1 MGLDKKFSNDNK
13 KYNIVQLQ
21 FYLKGYL
28 NVTPLCDVL
37 RSSHTETKKKGGSH
51 KVIHILIRL
60 ALYPFTVQ
68 NINYVRVNTVFQIRN
83 QIRRHIHA
91 LIDNVIEHIFNYFT
105 KKRYHHLYLSKCH
118 TSVFL

>member
-1 MGLDKKFSNDNK
+1 L

-60 ALYPFTVQ
+60 ALYPFTAAGGAPGARPPPKMGKNMIFWRKIVIFHTK
-68 NINYVRVNTVFQIRN
+68 NSKNVRASLRSAQFLNKL
-83 QIRRHIHA
+83 A
-91 LIDNVIEHIFNYFT
+91 IDTYFC
-105 KKRYHHLYLSKCH
+105 Y
-118 TSVFL
+118 